1 MVDPHL
7 TGHSKKV
14 YHHEFIVTWNKKA
27 KIESREINYPCTSGA
42 FPCSPGVLDTT
53 RRILWNSVSEVLDV
67 KNLKVLPMV
76 SCRGTKSSK

>member
-27 KIESREINYPCTSGA
+27 KIESREINYPCRSGA
-42 FPCSPGVLDTT
+42 FPRSPGVLDIT
-53 RRILWNSVSEVLDV
+53 RRIL
-67 KNLKVLPMV
+67 
-76 SCRGTKSSK
+76 